1 MSIADIRGFIKSLPP
16 ARLRD
21 GFIVLVI
28 VLSSLGAFALGR
40 LSATESS
47 TFRIEQRAAL
57 GQFLGGG
64 EDVREANIAE
74 LFPVPSG
81 AGSVVASK
89 TGAKYHFPWC
99 AGARSIKEENKIWFD
114 SVEQARAAGFTP
126 AGNCKGLK

>member
-16 ARLRD
+16 ARARD

-28 VLSSLGAFALGR
+28 ILSTLGAFALGR
-40 LSATESS
+40 LSTMKEGAL
-47 TFRIEQRAAL
+47 RIEQRAAL
-57 GQFLGGG
+57 GQVLSGE
-64 EDVREANIAE
+64 EDVREASTAE
-74 LFPVPSG
+74 PFPIPSD

-114 SVEQARAAGFTP
+114 AVEQARVAGFTP